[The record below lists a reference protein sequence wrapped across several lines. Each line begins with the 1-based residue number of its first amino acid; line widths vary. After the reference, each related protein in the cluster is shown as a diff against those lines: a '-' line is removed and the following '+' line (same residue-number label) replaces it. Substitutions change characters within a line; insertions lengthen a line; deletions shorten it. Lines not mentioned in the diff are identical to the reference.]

1 MRRRTVRGRGGVLLA
16 GAGVLAVAALVA
28 VTVLVLH
35 GDEHGPTEAWR
46 PSFPAGRSL
55 VSNEFAYRNPDAA
68 DARTSP
74 DWLVTSGSL
83 FADDGTAWTG
93 PVDGGSPGPS
103 STEATGSAVLRAVSR
118 RADFGDVVVSLG
130 LKVTRLTSTA
140 RAGENAFDGV
150 HILLRYGGPDR
161 LYAVSLCRRDGTV
174 VVKRKEPG
182 TDSDDGYY
190 TTLVRGSSPCPTGRW
205 RPYTVS
211 VDDEPEGVRLT
222 LTAGSRVVLSVL
234 DDGRLG
240 GVAPLRGAGRVGIRG
255 DNTEF
260 RIRDLEVRPAG

>member
-1 MRRRTVRGRGGVLLA
+1 MGGRVGAVLT
-16 GAGVLAVAALVA
+16 GAALAVAVGLVILS
-28 VTVLVLH
+28 TVVL
-35 GDEHGPTEAWR
+35 GDDENGRAQAWR
-46 PSFPAGRSL
+46 PTFPAGRSL

-68 DARTSP
+68 GAHSSS

-118 RADFGDVVVSLG
+118 REDFGDVVVSLG
-130 LKVTRLTSTA
+130 LRVTRLTSTA

-150 HILLRYGGPDR
+150 HVLLRYGGPDR
-161 LYAVSLCRRDGTV
+161 LYAVSLCRRDGAV

-190 TTLVRGSSPCPTGRW
+190 ATLARGSSPCPTGRW

-234 DDGRLG
+234 DDGRRG
-240 GVAPLRGAGRVGIRG
+240 GVAPLRGAGRVGVRG

-260 RIRDLEVRPAG
+260 RIRDLEVRPTR